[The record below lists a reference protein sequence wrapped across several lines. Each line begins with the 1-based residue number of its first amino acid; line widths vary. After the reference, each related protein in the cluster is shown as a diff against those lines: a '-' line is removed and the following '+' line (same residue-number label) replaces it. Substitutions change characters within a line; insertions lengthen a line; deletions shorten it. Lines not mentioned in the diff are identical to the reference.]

1 MNILSKQNSIL
12 LNFLA
17 EIRDEIIQQDR
28 LRFRTN
34 IERIGEIIAY
44 EISKTM
50 SFKNQIVKTVLGQ
63 KETAILRSQPVIVS
77 IMRAGLPL
85 HQGFLKIFDQADNAF
100 IGAYRGT
107 RDSDD
112 NFDIEMDYIACPDL
126 RGRELIICDP
136 MLATGKS
143 LEVAYHALL
152 RFGIPSKTH
161 FATIIA
167 SKKGADFVEQRMPE
181 CKLWIADLDK
191 DLNDKSYIVPGLG
204 DAGDLAFGLK
214 N

>member
-1 MNILSKQNSIL
+1 MNILSQKNSIL

-17 EIRDEIIQQDR
+17 EIRDESIQKDR
-28 LRFRTN
+28 MRFRKN
-34 IERIGEIIAY
+34 IYRIGEIMAY
-44 EISKTM
+44 EISQSM
-50 SFKNQIVKTVLGQ
+50 SFKNTKVKTVLGE
-63 KETAILRSQPVIVS
+63 KETSVLRNQPVIVS

-85 HQGFLKIFDQADNAF
+85 HEGFLDFFDQADNAF

-107 RDSDD
+107 RDEEDH
-112 NFDIEMDYIACPDL
+112 FDIEMDYITSPDL

-143 LEVAYHALL
+143 LEIAYHALL

-161 FATIIA
+161 FATVIA
-167 SKKGADFVEQRMPE
+167 SKKGADFVSNRMPE
-181 CKLWIADLDK
+181 CKLWIADLDL

>member
-1 MNILSKQNSIL
+1 MKILSQESSIL

-17 EIRDEIIQQDR
+17 EIRDQDVQKDR
-28 LRFRTN
+28 LRFRKN
-34 IERIGEIIAY
+34 IERIGEIMAY

-50 SFKNQIVKTVLGQ
+50 SFKNAEVKTVLGK
-63 KETAILRSQPVIVS
+63 KETSVLRSHPVIVS
-77 IMRAGLPL
+77 VMRAGLPL
-85 HQGFLKIFDQADNAF
+85 HHGFLNIFDQADNAF

-107 RDSDD
+107 RDSDE

-152 RFGIPSKTH
+152 RFGIPNKTH

-167 SKKGADFVEQRMPE
+167 SKTGADFVEARMPE
-181 CKLWIADLDK
+181 CKLWVADLDK
-191 DLNDKSYIVPGLG
+191 ELNDKSYIVPGLG

>member
-1 MNILSKQNSIL
+1 MNILSQQNSIL

-17 EIRDEIIQQDR
+17 EIRDENSQKDR
-28 LRFRTN
+28 LRFRKN
-34 IERIGEIIAY
+34 IERIGEIMAY
-44 EISKTM
+44 EISKAM
-50 SFKNQIVKTVLGQ
+50 SFKNEIVHTVLGQ
-63 KETAILRSQPVIVS
+63 KETAVLRNQPVIVS

-85 HQGFLKIFDQADNAF
+85 HQGFLNFFDRADNAF

-107 RDSDD
+107 RDEDD
-112 NFDIEMDYIACPDL
+112 HFDIEMDYITSPDL
-126 RGRELIICDP
+126 HGRELIICDP

-143 LEVAYHALL
+143 LEIAYHALL

-167 SKKGADFVEQRMPE
+167 SKSGAEFVTERMPE
-181 CKLWIADLDK
+181 CRLWIADLDSE
-191 DLNDKSYIVPGLG
+191 LNDKSYIVPGLG